1 MTELETAELEALGK
15 ETTPEALAPGQP
27 CTLERTFIV
36 ELAGRAAAGRGLID
50 EKARTVTFPFASEFR
65 EVEQW
70 FGVEILDHSPGAV
83 VLERLI
89 AAGPVLLD
97 HMRNEMIGRV
107 REAWIGEDRR
117 TWAKVQFSRAAKAND
132 IFNDVLDD
140 IRVMVS
146 CRYRVHSMRLVE
158 RGEKKPDTYLV
169 TKWEPYEVSFVSIP
183 ADVSVGVG
191 RELVEPG
198 STPAVETVGNA
209 GRQEPMKMTS
219 MRAAH
224 LLEQSA
230 EGGGGGT
237 NVAPPPQVSVAE
249 AQRAGAEA
257 ERARIAGIEDV
268 AGKVSHLFDAT
279 DLARQFRDSGRSVAE
294 FHAAITDKLGEVKSP
309 VVTARAA
316 GEGTAAIG
324 MSRDEVRNYSL
335 IRAVNAMLSGD
346 WTKAGLERAASEAV
360 SKMLGRDPQGMWFPH
375 DVMAYNPYEQRAL
388 DSTAAGAVIDT
399 ALMMGSFI
407 DLIRNNSV
415 VAKVGATVLPGLT
428 SDLDIPKQIGAI
440 TGGWIDNETYAGA
453 ESSQPAISSVPMS
466 PKTYRMRVDIT
477 RKMLKQPSMAMEML
491 VRRELALQSG
501 AGLDEAALVGSG
513 LGSMPQGL
521 LTMPLVP
528 VVPIGATGG
537 ALAWNHVVDMETAL
551 LNHKR
556 LGNLAYVTNS
566 AVMGACKKTPRHATA
581 TVGGYLIDT
590 DGKLNGY
597 TVVESN
603 FVPSNLTKSTGSN
616 LSAMFYGAWSALLIG
631 LWGGLDVELDK
642 SSPSMAE
649 KGGVTL
655 RGFQDVDVKVQ
666 YTGAFSVC
674 KDIAT
679 Q

>member
-1 MTELETAELEALGK
+1 MDLGR
-15 ETTPEALAPGQP
+15 ETTPEALAPDKP

-36 ELAGRAAAGRGLID
+36 ELTGRAAGGQGLID
-50 EKARTVTFPFASEFR
+50 EKARTVTFPFASESR

-70 FGVEILDHSPGAV
+70 FGIEILDHSPGAV
-83 VLERLI
+83 MLERLI
-89 AAGPVLLD
+89 AAGPLLLD
-97 HMRNEMIGRV
+97 HMRDEMIGRV
-107 REAWIGEDRR
+107 REAWLGDDRR
-117 TWAKVQFSRAAKAND
+117 TWAKAQFSRAAKAQD

-146 CRYRVHSMRLVE
+146 CRYRVHSMRLIE
-158 RGEKKPDTYLV
+158 RGENKPDTYLV

-183 ADVSVGVG
+183 ADISVGVG

-219 MRAAH
+219 MRAAQLKLDPH
-224 LLEQSA
+224 A
-230 EGGGGGT
+230 DAGGGG
-237 NVAPPPQVSVAE
+237 APAPAPAPTVSVAE

-268 AGKVSHLFDAT
+268 CRKVSHLFDAK
-279 DLARQFRDSGRSVAE
+279 DLARQFRDNGRSVAE

-309 VVTARAA
+309 EVTARSA
-316 GEGTAAIG
+316 GEGSAAIG
-324 MSRDEVRNYSL
+324 MSRKEISDYSL
-335 IRAVNAMLSGD
+335 IRAINAMISGD
-346 WTKAGLERAASEAV
+346 WTKAGLERAASDAV
-360 SKMLGRDPQGMWFPH
+360 SRLLGREPQGLWFPH
-375 DVMAYNPYEQRAL
+375 DVMAFNPYEQRAL
-388 DSTAAGAVIDT
+388 DSSAAGAVIDT

-407 DLIRNNSV
+407 DLLRNNSV
-415 VAKVGATVLPGLT
+415 VAKVGATILPGLT

-440 TGGWIDNETYAGA
+440 TGGWINNETYDGSDA
-453 ESSQPAISSVPMS
+453 SQPTITSVAMA

-513 LGSMPQGL
+513 SGDVPQGL

-528 VVPIGATGG
+528 VVAISATGG

-551 LNHKR
+551 QNHKR
-556 LGNLAYVTNS
+556 LGGLGYVTNS
-566 AVMGACKKTPRHATA
+566 SVMGACKKTPRHATA
-581 TVGGYLIDT
+581 SVGGYLIDT

-597 TVVESN
+597 DVLESN
-603 FVPSNLTKSTGSN
+603 FVPSNLTKSTGTN
-616 LSAMFYGAWSALLIG
+616 LSALFYGAWKALLVG

-642 SSPSMAE
+642 SSPAMAD

-666 YTGAFSVC
+666 YTGAFAVC

-679 Q
+679 V